1 MEKKCIGDRAGV
13 RKRTSE
19 KEKKKKKRERERE
32 KRETCETEKTRETL
46 IFLIDDVIISYWL
59 A

>member
-1 MEKKCIGDRAGV
+1 MGERAGV

-19 KEKKKKKRERERE
+19 KERKKKRE
-32 KRETCETEKTRETL
+32 KRETCKTEKTRETL
-46 IFLIDDVIISYWL
+46 IFLIDDMAVSYWL

>member
-1 MEKKCIGDRAGV
+1 MGERAGV

-19 KEKKKKKRERERE
+19 KEKKERERE

>member
-1 MEKKCIGDRAGV
+1 MGERAGV

-19 KEKKKKKRERERE
+19 KEKNRERE

>member
-1 MEKKCIGDRAGV
+1 MR
-13 RKRTSE
+13 
-19 KEKKKKKRERERE
+19 KKKERERE

>member
-1 MEKKCIGDRAGV
+1 MGERAGV

-19 KEKKKKKRERERE
+19 KEKKKERERE

-46 IFLIDDVIISYWL
+46 IFLIDDVAVSYWL